1 MPDDSQLGQPADD
14 AADDSPESL
23 DAVIEHE
30 TDEANSPALPED
42 HDTPFSPPDSPR
54 TDPAQNINREIAE
67 TTTPDTHQ
75 TTDTNI
81 QPEEVYDEGESGGAE
96 ADEPNAG
103 NTVVD
108 FHPKDVDDE
117 AA

>member
-1 MPDDSQLGQPADD
+1 MPDDPQLGQAAND

-23 DAVIEHE
+23 DAVIEHD
-30 TDEANSPALPED
+30 TDEAVTPALPED

-54 TDPAQNINREIAE
+54 TDPGQEINREIAE
-67 TTTPDTHQ
+67 TTIPDTHQ

-96 ADEPNAG
+96 AVEPNAG
-103 NTVVD
+103 NAVVD
-108 FHPKDVDDE
+108 FHPADSEDK